1 MEEQP
6 TGPPKLTVLHGRGR
20 PSPGTR
26 VECPA
31 FLTPEARR
39 EWRRIAPAAEAR
51 GLLDD
56 VSSGVFATYCEAW
69 SSFVELQK
77 LSAKYKATG
86 QAADACL
93 PPVSYFQ
100 EFFRASDLLLQL
112 ADQCGL
118 TPASRAHIFAARDP
132 RA

>member
-1 MEEQP
+1 MENQP
-6 TGPPKLTVLHGRGR
+6 ASPPKLSVVQGRSKHSPR
-20 PSPGTR
+20 PR

-56 VSSGVFATYCEAW
+56 VSSAVFATYCEAW

-77 LSAKYKATG
+77 LSAKYQATE
-86 QAADACL
+86 QTADECL

-118 TPASRAHIFAARDP
+118 TPASRAHIFGP
-132 RA
+132 RR